1 MAVEGHLLL
10 YFCSVQCW
18 IEGGLAPKEDI
29 LKNAIHAHRRSFAVR
44 GFLPPRGGGASPK
57 VLLQPSLTPQSRR
70 LRCTAQRRTFECE
83 VMIQKWNT
91 ASSLHTLA
99 ATCTDHLAYI
109 IRNSRSA
116 GGLRFGLLPVATCGL
131 VASRDVFLQMSQL

>member
-29 LKNAIHAHRRSFAVR
+29 LKKTQSTHIDGPSLCADFFRGGVVSQSFAPA
-44 GFLPPRGGGASPK
+44 LLHASVK
-57 VLLQPSLTPQSRR
+57 ATPLHSP
-70 LRCTAQRRTFECE
+70 ASTFECE

-131 VASRDVFLQMSQL
+131 VASRDV